1 MSLWT
6 AVLLAAFIALLI
18 KYVGYL
24 VPVAALDEPRPAR
37 TVDAVTVGLLAALAA
52 TQALTSGASVVVD
65 ARLPAV
71 IVAGVLLYLKQSFL
85 VVVVAAALVAAGLRF
100 AGLAG

>member
-6 AVLLAAFIALLI
+6 GVLLASVICLAI

-24 VPVAALDEPRPAR
+24 VPVSALDEPKPAR

-52 TQALTSGASVVVD
+52 TQTLTASGAATVD

-85 VVVVAAALVAAGLRF
+85 VVVLAAALVAAGLRLLGW
-100 AGLAG
+100 AA